1 MEITQSTAGLTTPT
15 ATPDDNATSKA
26 AISSDFE
33 TFLKMLTVQM
43 QNQDALNPIESSD
56 YAVQLAT
63 FSGVEQQVR
72 TNDLLKSLGGQMG
85 LMGMSQLAGWV
96 GMEARAAVPAQFN
109 GDPITV
115 VPKIAATADEAF
127 LVVKNQIGA
136 EVQRVS
142 ISAADKSIEWSGI
155 GEDGNP
161 MLLGSYSFHVENRS
175 DGQIISQEQA
185 EVYATVTE
193 ARNEA
198 GQVMLVLQGGAEV
211 SAEQITALRNSG

>member
-1 MEITQSTAGLTTPT
+1 MDITQSTAGLTSPA
-15 ATPDDNATSKA
+15 ATLDENAPSKA

-43 QNQDALNPIESSD
+43 QNQDPLNPIESSD

-72 TNDLLKSLGGQMG
+72 TNDLLTSLGGQMG

-96 GMEARAAVPAQFN
+96 GMEARAAVPAQFK

-115 VPKIAATADEAF
+115 APKVAPTADEAF
-127 LVVKNQIGA
+127 LIVQNQIGT
-136 EVQRVS
+136 EVQRVA
-142 ISAADKSIEWSGI
+142 ISAADTSIEWAGI
-155 GEDGNP
+155 GADGNP
-161 MLLGSYSFHVENRS
+161 MLPGSYSFHVENRS
-175 DGQIISQEQA
+175 DGQVVSLEPA
-185 EVYATVTE
+185 EVYTTVTE
-193 ARNEA
+193 ARNQG
-198 GQVMLVLQGGAEV
+198 GQVMLVLEGGAEI